1 MIQDVD
7 VFINKLQKIDGFGD
21 AGEYL
26 TSIVKSK
33 KVEADSPPSPAPAPA
48 PTTTS
53 TAATNGTDEAKTADA
68 ESEKKTSS
76 EETPQE

>member
-1 MIQDVD
+1 MFQDVD
-7 VFINKLQKIDGFGD
+7 VFINKLQKVDGFGD

-26 TSIVKSK
+26 TNIVKSK
-33 KVEADSPPSPAPAPA
+33 KVEPDAPTAPASTI
-48 PTTTS
+48 TT
-53 TAATNGTDEAKTADA
+53 ATNGTDGSKPPDV